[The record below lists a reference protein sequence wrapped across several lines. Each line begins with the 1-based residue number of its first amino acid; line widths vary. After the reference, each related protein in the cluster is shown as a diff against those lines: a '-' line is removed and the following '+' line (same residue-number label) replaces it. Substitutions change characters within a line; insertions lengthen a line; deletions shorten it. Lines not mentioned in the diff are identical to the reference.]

1 LRTFLGHGGLCK
13 ESGRSVSG
21 VGSGFDTGTV
31 LEEIGG
37 TGWWLV
43 GEDGGPGRVLAGP
56 FPDRSGAGWAALD
69 GRLDHA
75 GEVRT
80 VYGVRQGDGVVRRPS
95 PQEWAWLGHLGE
107 QLDRLSDDWDDV
119 LSDADPLTT
128 LVVEVAAALAEAGLP
143 LHDCADRTD
152 TGSAVGG
159 VCLTP
164 DAAQTGIV
172 VAWRQHDRMSVE
184 QVRGAAADALVQQAM
199 NAALGEVLAGLG
211 FAVDSIGAVG
221 GHLVRSVTA

>member
-1 LRTFLGHGGLCK
+1 
-13 ESGRSVSG
+13 VS

-69 GRLDHA
+69 QQAEHP
-75 GEVRT
+75 GELRT
-80 VYGVRQGDGVVRRPS
+80 VYGVRRGDGAVVRRPS
-95 PQEWAWLGHLGE
+95 PQEWAWLGHLGD
-107 QLDRLSDDWDDV
+107 QLDRLSEDWDDV

-128 LVVEVAAALAEAGLP
+128 FVVEVAAALAEAGLP
-143 LHDCADRTD
+143 LHDCAGRTEA
-152 TGSAVGG
+152 GSAVGG

-164 DAAQTGIV
+164 DPGQAGIV
-172 VAWRQHDRMSVE
+172 VAWSQHERMSVE
-184 QVRGAAADALVQQAM
+184 QVRGAAADALVQHAM
-199 NAALGEVLAGLG
+199 NAAIGEVLAALG
-211 FAVDSIGAVG
+211 FAVDTVGASG
-221 GHLVRSVTA
+221 GHLVRSATS

>member
-1 LRTFLGHGGLCK
+1 
-13 ESGRSVSG
+13 VS
-21 VGSGFDTGTV
+21 VGSGFETGTV
-31 LEEIGG
+31 LEEVSG

-43 GEDGGPGRVLAGP
+43 EEDGGTEHVVAGP
-56 FPDRSGAGWAALD
+56 FPDRSEAGWAALD
-69 GRLDHA
+69 QQVDHA
-75 GEVRT
+75 GEART
-80 VYGVRQGDGVVRRPS
+80 VYGVRRGDGALVHRPS

-128 LVVEVAAALAEAGLP
+128 LVVEVAAALTEAGLP
-143 LHDCADRTD
+143 LHDCAGRTD

-164 DAAQTGIV
+164 DTGQGGIV

-184 QVRGAAADALVQQAM
+184 QIRGATADALVQHAM
-199 NAALGEVLAGLG
+199 NAAVGEVLAALG
-211 FAVDSIGAVG
+211 FAVVTIGAAG

>member
-1 LRTFLGHGGLCK
+1 VG
-13 ESGRSVSG
+13 G

-31 LEEIGG
+31 LEEVGG

-43 GEDGGPGRVLAGP
+43 GEDGGPGQVLAGP
-56 FPDRSGAGWAALD
+56 FPDRAGASWAALD
-69 GRLDHA
+69 QQLDHA
-75 GEVRT
+75 GELHP
-80 VYGVRQGDGVVRRPS
+80 VYGVRRPDGALLRRPS
-95 PQEWAWLGHLGE
+95 PQEWAWLGHLGD

-152 TGSAVGG
+152 AGSAVGG

-164 DAAQTGIV
+164 DAGEAGIV

-199 NAALGEVLAGLG
+199 NAAVGEVLTALG
-211 FAVDSIGAVG
+211 FAVDTIGAAG
-221 GHLVRSVTA
+221 GHLVRSVTP